1 MHGDLAGVLLSVGLI
16 GLCMG
21 LSAVNARY
29 GKKAFGSLCPE
40 VARKMVHI
48 GVSNWF
54 FIYAHVF
61 ETDLWPVLGL
71 AGFAVINAV
80 MNVTGGLHAVMGQ
93 DSTRRNWGLV
103 QYPVSIILLIALKHF
118 GVGDIV
124 CVGCGI
130 LGMGYG
136 DGLASLVGMK
146 VRSGRMPGRTKKT
159 VAGSLTMALV
169 TFAVVVVLNLAYRSG
184 ADPVRVVLVGL
195 LTGICSAAVEAYTP
209 FGLDNISVPLAI
221 HLLSWLVLL

>member
-1 MHGDLAGVLLSVGLI
+1 MHGDLAGVLLSVALI
-16 GLCMG
+16 GVCMG
-21 LSAVNARY
+21 LSFVVARY
-29 GKKAFGSLCPE
+29 GKKTFGKLCPE

-80 MNVTGGLHAVMGQ
+80 LNLTGGLHAVMGQ
-93 DSTRRNWGLV
+93 DSTKRNWGLV
-103 QYPVSIILLIALKHF
+103 QYPLSIIMLIALRHY
-118 GVGDIV
+118 GVGDMV

-146 VRSGRMPGRTKKT
+146 VRSHRLPGRTKKT
-159 VAGSLTMALV
+159 IAGTVTMALV
-169 TFAVVVVLNLAYRSG
+169 TFAVVVVLNLSYRVG
-184 ADPVRVVLVGL
+184 VDTLRVVLIGL
-195 LTGICSAAVEAYTP
+195 LTGICAAVVEAYTP
-209 FGLDNISVPLAI
+209 FGLDNITVPLMI
-221 HLLSWLVLL
+221 FLLSGLV

>member
-1 MHGDLAGVLLSVGLI
+1 MHGDLAGVLLSVALI
-16 GLCMG
+16 GVCMG
-21 LSAVNARY
+21 FSFVIARH
-29 GKKAFGSLCPE
+29 GKKAFGDLCPE

-80 MNVTGGLHAVMGQ
+80 MNITGGLSTVMGQ
-93 DSTRRNWGLV
+93 DSRKRNWGLV

-118 GVGDIV
+118 GVGDMV

-146 VRSGRMPGRTKKT
+146 VRSRHLPGKT
-159 VAGSLTMALV
+159 RKTIAGTLTMALV
-169 TFAVVVVLNLAYRSG
+169 TFAVVVILNLAYRSG
-184 ADPVRVVLVGL
+184 VDALRVVLIGL
-195 LTGICSAAVEAYTP
+195 LTGLCAAVVEAYTP
-209 FGLDNISVPLAI
+209 FGLDNITVPLMI
-221 HLLSWLVLL
+221 FLLSGLV